1 MRTNGNSQSTR
12 NGLGILIAACMLFGS
27 LAIAQDAGPAGGGQ
41 VVAGAVGADAQS
53 APRTR
58 FGVEL
63 DVLPY
68 ATGGYYGSFWVGR
81 DRLRVR
87 PVIARTTLP
96 DFMVDDGFENA
107 DIDAYALVV
116 DYFFHEGFKGF
127 WVGGGVEHWQNSI
140 ENATS
145 GGKATWSNTIATVG
159 GGYIWRLKSGFYINP
174 WAAGHLVVGGPTEVT
189 VGDAVYR
196 PSLFSPEVSIKLGWA
211 F

>member
-1 MRTNGNSQSTR
+1 MKNKSNPQSTR
-12 NGLGILIAACMLFGS
+12 NSLGIVIVACMLSGS
-27 LAIAQDAGPAGGGQ
+27 PAIAQDAGPARGGE
-41 VVAGAVGADAQS
+41 VVAGASGADAQS
-53 APRTR
+53 TPRLR

-107 DIDAYALVV
+107 DIDAAALIV
-116 DYFFHEGFKGF
+116 DYFFQEGFKGF
-127 WVGGGVEHWQNSI
+127 WAGGGVEYWQNSI

-145 GGKATWSNTIATVG
+145 GDRATWSNTIATVG
-159 GGYIWRLKSGFYINP
+159 GGYIWRLKSGLYINP
-174 WAAGHLVVGGPTEVT
+174 WAAGHLVVGGPTEVA
-189 VGDAVYR
+189 VGDAVYE
-196 PSLFSPEVSIKLGWA
+196 PSRFSPEVSVKLGWA

>member
-1 MRTNGNSQSTR
+1 MAINGNSQSTHTR
-12 NGLGILIAACMLFGS
+12 LGILIAACVLFGS
-27 LAIAQDAGPAGGGQ
+27 LATAQDAGPVGGGT
-41 VVAGAVGADAQS
+41 AGASAPGGAARS

-68 ATGGYYGSFWVGR
+68 ATGGYYGSFWVGH

-107 DIDAYALVV
+107 DIDAYALIV
-116 DYFFHEGFKGF
+116 DYFFHEGFEGF

-159 GGYIWRLKSGFYINP
+159 GGYVWRLKGGFYINP
-174 WAAGHLVVGGPTEVT
+174 WAAGHLVVGGPTQVP
-189 VGDAVYR
+189 VGDAVYQ
-196 PSLFSPEVSIKLGWA
+196 PSRFSPEVSVKLGWV